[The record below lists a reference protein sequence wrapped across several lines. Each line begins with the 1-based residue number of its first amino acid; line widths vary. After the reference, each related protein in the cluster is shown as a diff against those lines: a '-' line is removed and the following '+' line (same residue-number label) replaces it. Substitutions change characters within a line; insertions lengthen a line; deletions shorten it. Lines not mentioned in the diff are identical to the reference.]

1 MNNIIKYDLAFI
13 FILFL
18 LMAGCKLQ
26 KRELSNSNNKDLNAI
41 DLKGNWKFS
50 IGDDTS
56 WSDKNYDDK
65 NWEEIKVPSRWED
78 QGFNGYDGYAWYR
91 VHFKYD
97 RAMKNNYI
105 YLNLGRVDDVDQTFL
120 NGHLIGLMGSFPPN
134 FQTAY
139 YVVRRYYLPS
149 EFLDSAADNVIAVR
163 VYDYQLSGGIL
174 EGDPGLEFTDKNHSL
189 NLILSGI
196 WKFKTG
202 DDPLYAKTDYDD
214 SKWKAITV
222 PSFWELQG
230 YRDYD
235 GYGWYRKKFKV
246 PGNLTEKD
254 LMLYL
259 GKIDDIDQT
268 YLNGILIGST
278 GNFSKEP
285 PEFNKH
291 NEYLRVRTYN
301 IPSGILKSSGENI
314 LALRVYD
321 GMKDGGIYEGPV
333 GIIEKDR
340 YTAFWR
346 SLNSEK

>member
-1 MNNIIKYDLAFI
+1 VNNIHKYSLAFI
-13 FILFL
+13 FLLFL
-18 LMAGCKLQ
+18 LTGGCKLQ
-26 KRELSNSNNKDLNAI
+26 KREFNNSINKNANAI

-50 IGDDTS
+50 IGDDIS
-56 WSDKNYDDK
+56 WSNKNYDDK

-91 VHFKYD
+91 VHFEYD
-97 RAMKNNYI
+97 QAMKNNYI

-120 NGHLIGLMGSFPPN
+120 NGNLIGHMGSFPPN

-139 YVVRRYYLPS
+139 YVSRRYYLPS
-149 EFLDSAADNVIAVR
+149 ELLDSAGDNVIAVR

-174 EGDPGLEFTDKNHSL
+174 EGDPGLEYLDKDHSL
-189 NLILSGI
+189 DLILSGI
-196 WKFKTG
+196 WKFKTV
-202 DDPLYAKTDYDD
+202 DDSVYAKTDFDD
-214 SKWKAITV
+214 SNWNMITV

-235 GYGWYRKKFKV
+235 GYGWYRKEFKIS
-246 PGNLTEKD
+246 PDLAKKD

-268 YLNGILIGST
+268 YLNGVLIGST
-278 GNFSKEP
+278 GNFSKNP
-285 PEFNKH
+285 PDFNKY
-291 NEYLRVRTYN
+291 NEYVRLRAYN

-314 LALRVYD
+314 LAVRVYD

-340 YTAFWR
+340 YTSFWR